1 MKNKTSTIIEKISLV
16 FVVLSFLY
24 VALRIVMFVLVKKFD
39 FVIYSRTLETNLW
52 DQAWTWDIIMGFTF
66 FLASSLYFNNKILP
80 FIVLL
85 ISMFS
90 CMIWILMMLGSK
102 TLIPIE
108 DTSLKENYAIYQYLY
123 PGHQDELILVAT
135 VYKESYPLLYK
146 TIDETRRSVSET
158 NDKDKETIALF
169 KEVDYKISDDGKT
182 LSYGKFKVS
191 LEKES

>member
-1 MKNKTSTIIEKISLV
+1 MENKTSIIIKKVSLV

-66 FLASSLYFNNKILP
+66 FLASSLYFENKILP

-85 ISMFS
+85 IAMFS
-90 CMIWILMMLGSK
+90 CLAWFVMMLTSK

-108 DTSLKENYAIYQYLY
+108 DASLDENYAINKFSY
-123 PGHQDELILVAT
+123 PAHTGETILVAT
-135 VYKESYPLLYK
+135 IYKEHYPLLYK
-146 TIDETRRSVSET
+146 AVEEARETFIDSS
-158 NDKDKETIALF
+158 DMETIRLF
-169 KEVDYKISDDGKT
+169 RDGEYNVSDDGKT
-182 LSYGKFKVS
+182 LSYGKFMIPI
-191 LEKES
+191 EKES